1 MAPLIPIFVAIGSA
15 VGASAGTAAV
25 VGGAVTALAVG
36 GVAAGTAAVAHS
48 MGKASGAKKAAN
60 SMMAQQQPQQDLS
73 EKASLDKAGETG
85 TGATRSQ
92 ALYTNSSSGIL
103 GNASIGRRQLLAT

>member
-1 MAPLIPIFVAIGSA
+1 
-15 VGASAGTAAV
+15 
-25 VGGAVTALAVG
+25 
-36 GVAAGTAAVAHS
+36 
-48 MGKASGAKKAAN
+48 
-60 SMMAQQQPQQDLS
+60 MMAQQQPQQDLS